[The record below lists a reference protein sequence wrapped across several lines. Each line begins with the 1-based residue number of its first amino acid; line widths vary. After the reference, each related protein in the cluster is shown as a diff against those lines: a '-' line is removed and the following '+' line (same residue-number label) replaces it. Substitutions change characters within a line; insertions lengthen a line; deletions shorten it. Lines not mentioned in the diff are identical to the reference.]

1 MTEDKEGKADMEEV
15 DKATEVVAEV
25 VVMEV
30 ADRLITTMVIKTDLT
45 IIESQKIPDLQL
57 RSYLTTEVS
66 RLASLVEED
75 SYHHQKRVAPLTTE
89 VTTVAQASTPA
100 DQSSI
105 ICAMGKLNKRRRKML
120 SLKKMANQWTKD

>member
-1 MTEDKEGKADMEEV
+1 M
-15 DKATEVVAEV
+15 AE
-25 VVMEV
+25 

-105 ICAMGKLNKRRRKML
+105 ICAMDKLNKRKRKMP